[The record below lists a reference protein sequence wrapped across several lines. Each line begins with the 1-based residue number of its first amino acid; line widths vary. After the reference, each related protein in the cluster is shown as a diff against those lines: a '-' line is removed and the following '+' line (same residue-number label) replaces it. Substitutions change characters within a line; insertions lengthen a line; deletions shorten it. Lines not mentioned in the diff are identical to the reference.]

1 MTVKLGCGIA
11 DYEPHHNRS
20 GFGMRTNLPE
30 GSSIRLAI
38 RIKVAVSATTRGWAV
53 AWLHAWASGEGEE
66 RSACGDN
73 SDRTITGAATRLRLR
88 DCGYQSGR
96 PRTAAG
102 DWGRPHLQMP
112 GYLTVR

>member
-38 RIKVAVSATTRGWAV
+38 RIKVAVSATTRGWASRGCT
-53 AWLHAWASGEGEE
+53 HE
-66 RSACGDN
+66 RPGKGRNA
-73 SDRTITGAATRLRLR
+73 RRVVTI
-88 DCGYQSGR
+88 
-96 PRTAAG
+96 PTA
-102 DWGRPHLQMP
+102 P
-112 GYLTVR
+112 